1 MKMQTWKSD
10 FKSSNSS
17 SMMPSWSWSTLQMY
31 SAISRFSLK
40 VTFTCGSSSCGRPG
54 CVGPLA
60 VLHSCNQSKR

>member
-1 MKMQTWKSD
+1 MKIQTWKSD

-40 VTFTCGSSSCGRPG
+40 VTFTWGSSSCGRPG

-60 VLHSCNQSKR
+60 ALLSWNQSMR